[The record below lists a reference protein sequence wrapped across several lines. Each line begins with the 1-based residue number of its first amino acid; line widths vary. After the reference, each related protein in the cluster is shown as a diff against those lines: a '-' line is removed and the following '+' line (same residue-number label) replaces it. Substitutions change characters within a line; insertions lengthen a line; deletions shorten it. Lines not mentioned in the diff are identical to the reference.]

1 MTPVLWVVAML
12 VTVSTIYL
20 GAAVAYHYALR
31 PGMALAF
38 VGYVIANLGLIIDAI
53 GGGK

>member
-1 MTPVLWVVAML
+1 MTPALWVVAML

-31 PGMALAF
+31 PGMVLCFA
-38 VGYVIANLGLIIDAI
+38 GYIIANLGLVIDALQ
-53 GGGK
+53 K